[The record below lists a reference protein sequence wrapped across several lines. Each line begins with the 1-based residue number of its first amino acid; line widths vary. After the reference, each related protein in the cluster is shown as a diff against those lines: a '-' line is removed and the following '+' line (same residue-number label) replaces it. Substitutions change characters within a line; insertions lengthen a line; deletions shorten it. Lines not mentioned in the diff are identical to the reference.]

1 MVETVRFGPDLSE
14 VIVTARMN
22 KEVER
27 TWAKTAGFG
36 WCGILGFGGVSG
48 LETVVSG
55 TYIEVEFG
63 DGNPARTFA
72 A

>member
-27 TWAKTAGFG
+27 HLGENSRFG
-36 WCGILGFGGVSG
+36 WCGP
-48 LETVVSG
+48 
-55 TYIEVEFG
+55 
-63 DGNPARTFA
+63 D
-72 A
+72 